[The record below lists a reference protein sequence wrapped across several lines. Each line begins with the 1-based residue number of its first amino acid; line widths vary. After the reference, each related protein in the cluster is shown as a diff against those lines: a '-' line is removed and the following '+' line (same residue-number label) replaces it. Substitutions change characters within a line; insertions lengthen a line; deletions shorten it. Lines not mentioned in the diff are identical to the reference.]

1 MQTGKVKSFNEQKG
15 VGLIEPDAGGSDV
28 FVHIGAVERS
38 GLKSL
43 VEGQS
48 VYFDLFVDKRSG
60 EFTAEALQIVS

>member
-1 MQTGKVKSFNEQKG
+1 MQTGKVKSFNEQTG
-15 VGLIEPDAGGSDV
+15 FGLIEPDAGGSDV
-28 FVHIGAVERS
+28 FVLIGAVERS

-60 EFTAEALQIVS
+60 EFTAEALRIVS